1 MIFAVL
7 GVIILIVSFAIALFS
22 LIKEQNQFPVREEW
36 LKESEKARLEKVPQK
51 ELEVIKK
58 PDVITSTRHRETYIW
73 EQQLPI
79 NANKISKFDEEKEIK
94 EIEARLA
101 QIKSE
106 GSEGQVAIDK
116 KQEQSQRVSQRGNLS
131 GSFSISDMLKEP

>member
-7 GVIILIVSFAIALFS
+7 GVTILIVSFAIALYS
-22 LIKEQNQFPVREEW
+22 LIKEQSQYRDQEEV
-36 LKESEKARLEKVPQK
+36 LKESENPKIVQSVDSDEA
-51 ELEVIKK
+51 IKK
-58 PDVITSTRHRETYIW
+58 PDVVINKRPRETYVWDQNLPKEI
-73 EQQLPI
+73 EQVP
-79 NANKISKFDEEKEIK
+79 KIDEEREIK

-131 GSFSISDMLKEP
+131 GSFSISDMLKEL